1 MLFHNTL
8 KASLF
13 AILVLF
19 SFYLML
25 IIILPYSGGAWNI
38 DFLLT
43 KQHIIHLRHY
53 RWAFYLH
60 IFTSLY
66 VLLVGVIQFSAGFL
80 RKWPR
85 IHRRLGQAYVFIIL
99 CISGPAALVMSFYSN
114 GDWNARLSF
123 ILLSIVWWWFTWR
136 AYQTARRRDF
146 ESHGAFMTRSYALTL
161 SAITLR
167 LLQYGISSWWYLDPD
182 LQYSIVAWA
191 SWGLNLAFAEYLIW
205 RKKGLPR
212 QQNFVES
219 E

>member
-1 MLFHNTL
+1 MLFHNAL

-13 AILVLF
+13 ALSVLF

-25 IIILPYSGGAWNI
+25 MIVLPYSGGALHI

-66 VLLVGVIQFSAGFL
+66 VLLVGAIQFSGSFL

-85 IHRRLGQAYVFIIL
+85 LHRIFGQAYVLIIL

-114 GDWNARLSF
+114 GDWSARVSF
-123 ILLSIVWWWFTWR
+123 ILLSILWWGFTWR
-136 AYQTARRRDF
+136 AYQTARSRDF
-146 ESHGAFMTRSYALTL
+146 TNHGAYMIRSYALTL

-167 LLQYGISSWWYLDPD
+167 VLQYVIGSWWYLNPD
-182 LQYSIVAWA
+182 QQYTIVAWA
-191 SWGLNLAFAEYLIW
+191 SWGINLAVAELLIW
-205 RKKGLPR
+205 RKIATEQLDPYSI
-212 QQNFVES
+212 N
-219 E
+219 

>member
-13 AILVLF
+13 AIVVLF

-25 IIILPYSGGAWNI
+25 MIVLPYSGGALQI

-66 VLLVGVIQFSAGFL
+66 VLLVGVIQFSGSFL
-80 RKWPR
+80 KNWPR
-85 IHRRLGQAYVFIIL
+85 LHRFFGQAYVFIIL

-114 GDWNARLSF
+114 GDWSARLSF
-123 ILLSIVWWWFTWR
+123 ILLSVLWWWFTWR
-136 AYQTARRRDF
+136 AYQTARSRAFDD
-146 ESHGAFMTRSYALTL
+146 HGAYMLRSYALTF

-167 LLQYGISSWWYLDPD
+167 ALQYVIGSWWYLDPD
-182 LQYSIVAWA
+182 QQYTVVAWA
-191 SWGLNLAFAEYLIW
+191 SWGINLAVAEFLIW
-205 RKKGLPR
+205 RKRGPAQLDKY
-212 QQNFVES
+212 S
-219 E
+219 AT